1 MVILILILMGSR
13 TEMVIIG
20 FIIVILNVNVIP
32 IFVVVAVIG
41 LTLLS
46 LDTWSLYSCTCYI
59 TQD

>member
-1 MVILILILMGSR
+1 
-13 TEMVIIG
+13 MVIIG